1 MEYKPH
7 NYQQYCVDKVL
18 AEKKCALFLDCGL
31 GKTLIALTAIR
42 HLRYDVFQIRKT
54 LVIAP
59 KKVAEGT
66 WMHEPKKWDHT
77 QILRMSLVAGTEK
90 QRIKALYTPADVY
103 VIGRDNVTWLVDFY
117 QHDWPFDFVIVDESS
132 SFKSH
137 KAKRFKSL
145 ASMYTHIDRCVLL
158 TGTPS
163 PHGLADLWS
172 QIYLLDQGER
182 LEKRYTAFRER
193 YFDPDP
199 SVRGYNGMYV
209 KYVLKGDSAE
219 QMILDKISDIC
230 ISMRAEDYLEL
241 PDIVEDEIVVTL
253 TPKAKKQYIEMEKKM
268 VLALPEDEE
277 ITAMSAAALSNKL
290 QQLAN
295 GAVYDE
301 DHQYHEIHDCKI
313 EALMELLESLKDRGK
328 QALVF
333 YNFQHDRDRIWR
345 ALVAAGI
352 NVRTLDTQVEIDA
365 WNGHLID
372 VLLAHPASAGYG
384 LNLQEGGNHVIWF
397 GLTWNY
403 EHYTQ
408 ANARLHRQG
417 QTEKVIVH
425 QLVTEGTR
433 DEDILQ
439 SLSHKENVQ
448 EWVLNSLK
456 ARIEKV
462 RKGS

>member
-1 MEYKPH
+1 MTWAWVE
-7 NYQQYCVDKVL
+7 
-18 AEKKCALFLDCGL
+18 

-42 HLRYDVFQIRKT
+42 SLRYDTFDIRKT

-59 KKVAEGT
+59 KRVAEGT
-66 WMHEPKKWDHT
+66 WMKEARKWDHT
-77 QILRMSLVAGTEK
+77 QILRMSLVAGTLK
-90 QRIKALYTPADVY
+90 QRQKALYALADVY
-103 VIGRDNVTWLVDFY
+103 VIGRDNVSWLVDFY
-117 QHDWPFDFVIVDESS
+117 KTDWPFDLVIVDESS

-137 KAKRFKSL
+137 QAKRFKSL
-145 ASMYTHIDRCVLL
+145 ASMYPRIKRCVLL

-163 PHGLADLWS
+163 PNSLSDLWS

-193 YFDPDP
+193 YFDPDK
-199 SVRGYNGMYV
+199 RGADGMIYSY
-209 KYVLKGDSAE
+209 KAKDGSE
-219 QMILDKISDIC
+219 GSILEKISDIC
-230 ISMRAEDYLEL
+230 VSMRAEDYLTL
-241 PDIVEDEIVVTL
+241 PDIIYDEVTVAL
-253 TPKAKKQYIEMEKKM
+253 DADARKKYNELEKKM
-268 VLALPEDEE
+268 VMALPQDEE
-277 ITAMSAAALSNKL
+277 LTVTSAAALSTKL

-301 DHQYHEIHDCKI
+301 LQQVHEIHDAKI
-313 EALMELLESLKDRGK
+313 ETLVELLEGLRERGK

-333 YNFQHDRDRIWR
+333 YNFRHDRDRIWR
-345 ALVAAGI
+345 RLVAEGV
-352 NVRTLDTQVEIDA
+352 NVRTLETQVDIDA
-365 WNGHLID
+365 WNGHLVE

-384 LNLQEGGNHVIWF
+384 LNLQDGGNHVIWF

-403 EHYTQ
+403 EQYTQ

-425 QLVTEGTR
+425 QLVTEDTR

-439 SLSHKENVQ
+439 ALARKENVQ

-456 ARIEKV
+456 TRIDRV
-462 RKGS
+462 RNAS